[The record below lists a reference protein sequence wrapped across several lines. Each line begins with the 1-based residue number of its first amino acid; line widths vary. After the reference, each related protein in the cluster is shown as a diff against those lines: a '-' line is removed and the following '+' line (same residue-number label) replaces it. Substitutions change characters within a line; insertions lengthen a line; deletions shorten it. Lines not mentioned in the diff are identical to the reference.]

1 MINLTCPSPLTE
13 VTTLPWRSLATI
25 AGNPVLVVAPHP
37 NAATLGC
44 GGAMALLRALGITVQ
59 VLVLSDG
66 TKSHPHSRPESAPR
80 LKALR
85 EAEMRAALA
94 IFGIRHVHFL
104 GLPDANIPMQDAPEA
119 RNAIAFCQA
128 YLTSLAPQ
136 IMFLPWRYAPH
147 RDYRATWQLFERA
160 IVTLSRVPRVIEY
173 PIGDLDAL
181 QRQNLPNWEQ
191 FNAWRL
197 DIDAVLALKEY
208 AIAAYSSPTASLI
221 NDDPEGFLLT
231 PETLKNFKRPWE
243 VYIEEKS
250 HFKPL

>member
-1 MINLTCPSPLTE
+1 MINLTCPSPLVD
-13 VTTLPWRSLATI
+13 VTTLPWRSLVTI

-37 NAATLGC
+37 HAEILGC
-44 GGAMALLRALGITVQ
+44 GGTMALLRALGITVQ
-59 VLVLSDG
+59 VLILSNG
-66 TKSHPHSRPESAPR
+66 TKSYPHSRPESAPR

-85 EAEMRAALA
+85 EAEMQAALA

-104 GLPDANIPMQDAPEA
+104 GLPDADIPMQDAPEA
-119 RNAIAFCQA
+119 REAIALCQT
-128 YLTSLAPQ
+128 YLSYLAPQ

-147 RDYRATWQLFERA
+147 QDYRATWQLFERA

-173 PIGDLDAL
+173 PIGDWDTV

-197 DIDAVLALKEY
+197 DIDAVLELKEY
-208 AIAAYSSPTASLI
+208 AIAAYGTQTTSLI

-231 PETLKNFKRPWE
+231 PEMLKKFKRPWE